1 MAAANDAL
9 AQEDP
14 KSHDIEELTDPE
26 GEHIEMVRPFRPAL
40 PQPYTT
46 TGGSEPGVLEG
57 KPANPNPQ
65 TLPLALTLYRTW
77 RVAFWRASRLRR
89 RTSRSSRSTRPASSA
104 NWRTHRQASR
114 PPSSSFRC
122 PRDRRQLWRELRRL
136 ASMAKD

>member
-46 TGGSEPGVLEG
+46 TGGSEPGLEG
-57 KPANPNPQ
+57 KPA
-65 TLPLALTLYRTW
+65 
-77 RVAFWRASRLRR
+77 RAD
-89 RTSRSSRSTRPASSA
+89 PK
-104 NWRTHRQASR
+104 
-114 PPSSSFRC
+114 PYPS
-122 PRDRRQLWRELRRL
+122 P
-136 ASMAKD
+136 